1 MLLEFKKRKI
11 KMAVFSV
18 RRYFNEVIGEFKK
31 VVFPAKKDTYTTSI
45 YIGVV
50 VAITACIVSLTD
62 FLISHVI
69 KIIFGL
75 N

>member
-31 VVFPAKKDTYTTSI
+31 VVFPTKKDTYTTSI

-62 FLISHVI
+62 FLISHII